1 MTKYEFLAKLSQELS
16 AMPRQDR
23 EKSLAYY
30 SEMLDD
36 YVEDGMSEEEAVDM
50 LGNVKTVAQ
59 QILEDVPISHLV
71 KEKVRVKRKPAAW
84 EIVLLVLGSP
94 VWLSL
99 LVAAVAVVCSLFIAV
114 FAVLISVIATLWA
127 VGACFAG
134 VALGGIFMAVNMFW
148 QSFVPQGLCYLG
160 AALLLSGLA
169 VLMYFASLYTTIG
182 CGKFVKNMFF
192 HSKHSLTKGGRRD
205 A

>member
-1 MTKYEFLAKLSQELS
+1 MTKYEFLEKLSRELS

-23 EKSLAYY
+23 ARSLAYY

-36 YVEDGMSEEEAVDM
+36 YVEDGMSEEEAVRK
-50 LGNVKTVAQ
+50 LGSVKAVAA

-71 KEKVRVKRKPAAW
+71 KEKVRVKRKPTAW

-99 LVAAVAVVCSLFIAV
+99 LVAAAAGVCSLLIAV
-114 FAVLISVIATLWA
+114 FAVLISVIALIWA
-127 VGACFAG
+127 AGISFAAVSVAGIFLAVRMFMGGFLAQGIFFAG
-134 VALGGIFMAVNMFW
+134 A
-148 QSFVPQGLCYLG
+148 S
-160 AALLLSGLA
+160 LLLAGLA
-169 VLMYFASLYTTIG
+169 VLICFGSLHTTLG
-182 CGKFVKNMFF
+182 CVKLVKNTFGLV
-192 HSKHSLTKGGRRD
+192 KRKLTKGGQKD

>member
-1 MTKYEFLAKLSQELS
+1 MTKYEFLEKLSRELS

-71 KEKVRVKRKPAAW
+71 KEKVRVKRKLAAW

-94 VWLSL
+94 IWLSL

-148 QSFVPQGLCYLG
+148 QPLQRHPC
-160 AALLLSGLA
+160 
-169 VLMYFASLYTTIG
+169 
-182 CGKFVKNMFF
+182 
-192 HSKHSLTKGGRRD
+192 R
-205 A
+205 